1 MIESIHKLIYYN
13 LFMAFVNC
21 DNILNDNKTLYF
33 DILNYFRTKNV
44 NVQLKNNQTN
54 NKVVNKK
61 KNQT

>member
-33 DILNYFRTKNV
+33 DILNYFRTKHV
-44 NVQLKNNQTN
+44 NVQLKNKASKQ
-54 NKVVNKK
+54 
-61 KNQT
+61 QIHQ